1 MRNRLFFIFPS
12 AHNLTAMLA
21 LCNLIFITYSLPLLR
36 QLYWFF
42 PFLKKRRSYLS
53 REIRTNPPVFILS
66 TSVGSL
72 FLTTPARVR
81 GERKSWEESKEKV
94 AHGEESYWW
103 PDLLNSMRLS
113 NVPFFCEKRLSN
125 VPLTMTT
132 MEMEIYTEHLK

>member
-1 MRNRLFFIFPS
+1 LV
-12 AHNLTAMLA
+12 
-21 LCNLIFITYSLPLLR
+21 
-36 QLYWFF
+36 F

-81 GERKSWEESKEKV
+81 GERKSWEENKEKV